1 MDITKKER
9 AKDKNLVICSNNYT
23 IANMCSLENV
33 PVFYDLDKLNQRVPT
48 SQQIK
53 LLIAVDTTV
62 PGISVPLL
70 RDPLVKPS
78 LVFRNVSYYI
88 VDLPKTNF

>member
-1 MDITKKER
+1 
-9 AKDKNLVICSNNYT
+9 
-23 IANMCSLENV
+23 MCSLENV
-33 PVFYDLDKLNQRVPT
+33 PVFCDLDKLNKHILT
-48 SQQIK
+48 SQAVE

-70 RDPLVKPS
+70 LNPLAKPN

-88 VDLPKTNF
+88 VNLPKSNF